1 MAYLLKASI
10 VIAVFFCIYAVFLKR
25 ETFFQKNRWFLLLG
39 LLVATTLPLVVIP
52 IEVPVEPVNVNESFT
67 VVETPTVIDQSEPA
81 EQSINWLSLLSLS
94 YGLGLLFFIVQFLLQ
109 FGSLVML
116 LLKNPKLKDG
126 IYTYVIVKNNIS
138 PFSFFKWI
146 VYNPEQMDNEEVQLM
161 LTHEKVHV
169 NQLHSVDIILSQLAC
184 TLFWFNP
191 LMWLYR
197 NYIRQNLEYI
207 ADYETQFATTDSKI
221 YQKLL
226 LKTSIV
232 NQHELLTTNFYNSL
246 IKERIVM
253 LQKSRSQTKRQ
264 WRYFLILPLLGVVLL
279 SMNTKEVYVEK
290 EPTEKVETSTTY
302 PNPEIEIIFSKS
314 TTDTQLDEIEDE
326 LKANDIS
333 MKIKTLERND
343 KGLITSIDVDFKTPN
358 GSANY
363 AVMNEDGIPDFYFR
377 TSKDGSFGV
386 GAVNTREKIIIT
398 SIDAGYR
405 DSNEKE
411 SSDTIQPK
419 SSNAIIF
426 KEEGEKKHKIIMQ
439 DGFNGNVEIVKGK
452 VLFSGDDD
460 TNVIIKTD
468 TIFIETDKNA
478 TKQLQN
484 KFKYKIGDTKNG
496 EDYEIEF
503 IERNSGKRPLFIIN
517 GEEKDESTF
526 KSLGSKNIK
535 SMTVLK
541 DESAMT
547 LYGEKGKNGVIIIET
562 IEPIDDKQKS
572 KWIVRTEVNSISFT
586 DDEDDS
592 KNATL
597 AYISKYT
604 SDDILKKNKALLEE
618 VGLNVKYSKI
628 RRNKKGE
635 ITRIKISIEDGKGAE
650 SSATW
655 KNNNGIPGLEY
666 GKSEDVL
673 IARTS
678 KQSFSQ
684 N

>member
-25 ETFFQKNRWFLLLG
+25 ETFFQQNRWFLLLG

-52 IEVPVEPVNVNESFT
+52 IEVRVEPVNVNESFT
-67 VVETPTVIDQSEPA
+67 VVETPTVIDQTEPA
-81 EQSINWLSLLSLS
+81 EQSINWLSLLSLL
-94 YGLGLLFFIVQFLLQ
+94 YGLGLLFFIGQFLLQ
-109 FGSLVML
+109 FGSLVLL

-169 NQLHSVDIILSQLAC
+169 NQLHSIDIILSQLAC

-207 ADYETQFATTDSKI
+207 ADYETQFASTDSKI

-226 LKTSIV
+226 LKTSIA

-253 LQKSRSQTKRQ
+253 LQKSRSQTKKQ

-302 PNPEIEIIFSKS
+302 QNPEIEIIFTKS
-314 TTDTQLDEIEDE
+314 TSDTQLDEIEDE

-343 KGLITSIDVDFKTPN
+343 QGLITSIDVDFKTPN

-363 AVMNEDGIPDFYFR
+363 AVIKEDGISDFYFR

-386 GAVNTREKIIIT
+386 GALKNRKKYIVKDIKAGFTDSDNTHKIIIEEDNNVKIVDGKSVKLKENDDT
-398 SIDAGYR
+398 EIIIEIDSLTQGKSWTDDNSFSYQLN
-405 DSNEKE
+405 SLV
-411 SSDTIQPK
+411 DTIYVK
-419 SSNAIIF
+419 
-426 KEEGEKKHKIIMQ
+426 Q
-439 DGFNGNVEIVKGK
+439 DVH
-452 VLFSGDDD
+452 
-460 TNVIIKTD
+460 VIK
-468 TIFIETDKNA
+468 A
-478 TKQLQN
+478 PGN
-484 KFKYKIGDTKNG
+484 KFEYKIGDVKKE
-496 EDYEIEF
+496 EDYDIKF

-526 KSLGSKNIK
+526 KNLGSKNIK

-541 DESAMT
+541 DESAMA
-547 LYGEKGKNGVIIIET
+547 LYGEKGKNGVIKIET

-586 DDEDDS
+586 DDEDGS

-604 SDDILKKNKALLEE
+604 PDDILDKNKALLEQ
-618 VGLNVKYSKI
+618 VGLKVKYSKI

-655 KNNNGIPGLEY
+655 KNDDGIPGLEY

-678 KQSFSQ
+678 KQSFSK